1 MADSVH
7 PVRRADIVVLI
18 ALAAIVIFPALGQTH
33 HLASREIR
41 HAEIIREI
49 AESNDFFV
57 PRLLGEVY
65 RDKPPVMHAVAAVLV
80 HWAGKPSMFL
90 NRLPSAV
97 AGILGV
103 LATYGLGVVL
113 YERRVGLC
121 AAIALLGI
129 PGYTIMARVARPD
142 MILCTAILGSCLA
155 LARGMREQR
164 HGVRTLYFL
173 LAGAACGLGVVTK
186 GPYGILVP
194 ILFAAFAP
202 IRRPDWKRP
211 HWGWIGFLCGL
222 FALAA
227 IWVVPVF
234 LRDHGQYL
242 RSMLVQ
248 PDLDVTVE
256 EKSRVFLVYLW
267 QGLAY
272 SMPLA
277 LFLPLAL
284 YDLRRAYS
292 APLTVA
298 GAIFLIISCVP
309 KKRPHYLL
317 PLYPFLALGI
327 AESMVRHGQTSQW
340 VRRSMWVL
348 LSIGVLS
355 VPIYYGVALPRL
367 HPQEDGDLYLAR
379 QILPHIETGATVYCV
394 KTSDEAIAWVA
405 QRTGLTKHFDDRN
418 EASWSAWIA
427 SKNAYL
433 LIPENRWRKLR
444 ESHKAISFQEVLRC
458 EVESETV
465 LLLRIQPS
473 ATGRS

>member
-1 MADSVH
+1 
-7 PVRRADIVVLI
+7 
-18 ALAAIVIFPALGQTH
+18 
-33 HLASREIR
+33 
-41 HAEIIREI
+41 
-49 AESNDFFV
+49 
-57 PRLLGEVY
+57 
-65 RDKPPVMHAVAAVLV
+65 
-80 HWAGKPSMFL
+80 
-90 NRLPSAV
+90 
-97 AGILGV
+97 
-103 LATYGLGVVL
+103 
-113 YERRVGLC
+113 
-121 AAIALLGI
+121 
-129 PGYTIMARVARPD
+129 
-142 MILCTAILGSCLA
+142 
-155 LARGMREQR
+155 
-164 HGVRTLYFL
+164 
-173 LAGAACGLGVVTK
+173 
-186 GPYGILVP
+186 
-194 ILFAAFAP
+194 
-202 IRRPDWKRP
+202 
-211 HWGWIGFLCGL
+211 
-222 FALAA
+222 
-227 IWVVPVF
+227 
-234 LRDHGQYL
+234 
-242 RSMLVQ
+242 
-248 PDLDVTVE
+248 
-256 EKSRVFLVYLW
+256 
-267 QGLAY
+267 
-272 SMPLA
+272 MPLA